1 MPPRANARVAKNRY
15 CSGSCSW
22 KKWEWNKWW
31 TGAVFSV
38 MRILRWSDGV
48 KRDECESKA
57 ISQSMFQ
64 WPWALGSDQNNVL
77 MVPSL
82 GPWVLG
88 FGLFSILY
96 LFFFS
101 LFIGSVFILVHIVI
115 YFESFCLFV
124 LLYIYFPP
132 RFLSTSCVN
141 SRMLSSIWDL
151 FFISGCISVI
161 VAPLL
166 PLSHY
171 LNCMHLCFSQLFTS
185 PN

>member
-1 MPPRANARVAKNRY
+1 MKAKPSVSL
-15 CSGSCSW
+15 CSNGHELWVVTKIMSSW
-22 KKWEWNKWW
+22 FP
-31 TGAVFSV
+31 V
-38 MRILRWSDGV
+38 L
-48 KRDECESKA
+48 
-57 ISQSMFQ
+57 
-64 WPWALGSDQNNVL
+64 ALGC
-77 MVPSL
+77 
-82 GPWVLG
+82 WV
-88 FGLFSILY
+88 FVY
-96 LFFFS
+96 LVFFICFFFS